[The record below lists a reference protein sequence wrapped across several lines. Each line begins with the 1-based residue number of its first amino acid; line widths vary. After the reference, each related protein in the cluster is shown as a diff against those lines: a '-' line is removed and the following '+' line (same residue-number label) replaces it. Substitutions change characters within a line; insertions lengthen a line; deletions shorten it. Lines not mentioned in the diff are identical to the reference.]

1 MQDYLKPHLKD
12 ELKEISIPALAHIGD
27 AVFELM
33 VRTFLCTSGTWTA
46 PKLHKKSID
55 FVSAKSQAKAAEK
68 LIPYLNE
75 DELEIYK
82 RGRNSHTGQTP
93 KNTTHGEYHT
103 STAIEALFGYLYLC
117 GNTKRLNELF
127 EVIIRKD

>member
-1 MQDYLKPHLKD
+1 MQDYLKPHLKN

-33 VRTFLCTSGTWTA
+33 VRTYLCVAGTWTA

-55 FVSAKSQAKAAEK
+55 FVSAKSQAKAAEE
-68 LIPYLNE
+68 LVQNLSE
-75 DELEIYK
+75 DELEIFK

-93 KNTTHGEYHT
+93 KNTTHSEYHT
-103 STAIEALFGYLYLC
+103 ATAIEALFGYLYLS
-117 GNTKRLNELF
+117 GNPERLNELF